1 MALSNLR
8 NGTDNANSEGQWL
21 VNASNMPFNK
31 YVYCTGCTCR
41 DKNHGATHTALADDS
56 GRGAVRPGWE
66 IYYNHYAK
74 VKGLSAGYMYAKQM
88 ADKMR
93 PECGPGDSRYG
104 SNSGAFDQ
112 LGWGT
117 LMLYR

>member
-1 MALSNLR
+1 MAV
-8 NGTDNANSEGQWL
+8 DA
-21 VNASNMPFNK
+21 
-31 YVYCTGCTCR
+31 
-41 DKNHGATHTALADDS
+41 
-56 GRGAVRPGWE
+56 GRGSCRPGWE

-74 VKGLSAGYMYAKQM
+74 VLGLSSGYKYAKQF

-93 PECGPGDSRYG
+93 PEAGTGDTDRYG
-104 SNSGAFDQ
+104 DNSGAFDQ